1 MAPGFI
7 RSGSIVLLVFL
18 LVLNSTA
25 GLGQDNYQKTWVRE
39 GQQLQLDISVE
50 FSPVQREALVAWIDF
65 IAGAL
70 LQVYGRWPRPQW
82 QITVLPASSAASDP
96 IPWAQVHRAQIDRV
110 EFFTAPHATKLALQ
124 RDWTGYH
131 ELAHLL
137 IPYRGEGDTWFSEGL
152 ASFYQNILQAR
163 VGILTEQETWQNIY
177 AGFLRGRADAQFNG
191 QALAKVSDSMRENGG
206 FMRVYWSGAWY
217 FLAADMRLRQQSAGK
232 VSLDDALRKLND
244 CCAEAQLSVPQ
255 MIEKLDALNGVLIFQ
270 PLYTQVRATTSMPPF
285 ESMFSSLGITI
296 TNGTVQLQQEGPGAQ
311 LRRQIIQPKPL

>member
-1 MAPGFI
+1 VAPGFI

-96 IPWAQVHRAQIDRV
+96 IPWAQVHRAHIDRV
-110 EFFTAPHATKLALQ
+110 EFFTAPHATTLALQ
-124 RDWTGYH
+124 QDWTGYH